1 MHGNVKFTKFTKLFR
16 LPVTSLT
23 DKIVQDQFVV
33 YLQAVS
39 CNDKVLN
46 LLQTIVWF
54 FMKDSLTVYGLEG
67 RASFCEMASLS
78 QQGVR
83 MRSILLKFNQGVREL
98 YLLLLDLSPW
108 FIGLLHNHWSPQLL
122 Q

>member
-1 MHGNVKFTKFTKLFR
+1 MKFTKFTKLFR

-39 CNDKVLN
+39 CKDKVLN

-83 MRSILLKFNQGVREL
+83 IREL
-98 YLLLLDLSPW
+98 YLLLLDLTPW